1 MLGTV
6 KWFNSR
12 DGYGFITPDDGLS
25 DVFVHY
31 KAIDAAG
38 YRDLK
43 EGDRVRFRT
52 VQTQKGRQARDVRVV
67 DESAAAAYAETE
79 ELPLPQYMDWR
90 VS

>member
-1 MLGTV
+1 MLGMV

-31 KAIDAAG
+31 KAIDAEG

-43 EGDRVRFRT
+43 EGDRVRFRV

-67 DESAAAAYAETE
+67 DGAAAYTETE

-90 VS
+90 VG